1 MPMVVYDSLAQVY
14 DELFP
19 VNSATMAFIGK
30 PPRQNAL
37 AVDLGCATGGH
48 SLALAKGSWMVVG
61 LEPASGMLAEAR
73 RKAAELGL
81 CIRADFRQAGMLD
94 LSAQVKAQ
102 SAALVLCLGNTLPHL
117 KDEAEL
123 AAFFKK
129 AAEAL
134 EAGGRLIVQT
144 LNYQKIL
151 ADRPKQLPD
160 ITLGDRLFSRR
171 YRYGN
176 DGSID
181 FFSSFGPKAEAGR
194 AENSVRL
201 YPFTPGAIVAAAD
214 KHGFVPRGIY
224 ASWTEE
230 GFDPQ
235 ASDTLILDLETPRPA
250 RR

>member
-1 MPMVVYDSLAQVY
+1 MVFYDSLMQVY
-14 DELFP
+14 VELFP
-19 VNSATMAFIGK
+19 VNPATLAFIGK
-30 PPRQNAL
+30 PPRQDAL
-37 AVDLGCATGGH
+37 ALDLGCATGGH
-48 SLALAKGSWMVVG
+48 SLALAKDSWLVIG
-61 LEPASGMLAEAR
+61 LDPASGMLAEAR

-81 CIRADFRQAGMLD
+81 GMRADFRQAGMLD

-117 KDEAEL
+117 QDEAEL
-123 AAFFKK
+123 AAFFKE
-129 AAEAL
+129 AAKSL
-134 EAGGRLIVQT
+134 EGGGRLIVQT

-160 ITLGDRLFSRR
+160 ITLGDKLFSRR
-171 YRYGN
+171 YRYGS

-181 FFSSFGPKAEAGR
+181 FFSSFGPKAESGR
-194 AENSVRL
+194 AERSVRL

-214 KHGFVPRGIY
+214 RHGFVPRGIY

-230 GFDPQ
+230 SFDPQ
-235 ASDTLILDLETPRPA
+235 ASDTLILDLETPRPS